1 MSRSRARHRG
11 SRATSKYTRAL
22 ITIPAIAAAVG
33 GVGIGISGP
42 ASAAPSEDQT
52 LSAIAQCES
61 GGNPTIVNS
70 IGAGGLFQFLPSTW
84 QSVGG
89 TGLPQNA
96 DVAEQWKRARMLYA
110 QQGTTPWVSS
120 QSCWSGKVG
129 SVPNTAPTA
138 TQSPSAGTQSQSMD
152 TQAQPA
158 DAPSQSADTPSQS
171 ADSQSL
177 QADASTQPATTQTPP
192 ADSVGS
198 GSGGS
203 GGSENWSG
211 NPADDTPSAAGHHRH
226 SYRSPWYQS
235 TQPTDG

>member
-11 SRATSKYTRAL
+11 SRATSRYTRAL
-22 ITIPAIAAAVG
+22 ITIPALAAAVG

-42 ASAAPSEDQT
+42 ASAAPSDDQT

-96 DVAEQWKRARMLYA
+96 SVAEQWNRARMLYA

-120 QSCWSGKVG
+120 QSCWSGKVD
-129 SVPNTAPTA
+129 SVANTAPTA
-138 TQSPSAGTQSQSMD
+138 TQSPSAG
-152 TQAQPA
+152 
-158 DAPSQSADTPSQS
+158 
-171 ADSQSL
+171 
-177 QADASTQPATTQTPP
+177 
-192 ADSVGS
+192 SVGS
-198 GSGGS
+198 GSGS
-203 GGSENWSG
+203 GSG
-211 NPADDTPSAAGHHRH
+211 NPADDAPSAASHHRH
-226 SYRSPWYQS
+226 SYWSPWYQS

>member
-96 DVAEQWKRARMLYA
+96 SVAEQWNRARMLYA

-120 QSCWSGKVG
+120 RSCWSGKVG
-129 SVPNTAPTA
+129 SVANTAPTA
-138 TQSPSAGTQSQSMD
+138 TQSPSASTHAQSTD
-152 TQAQPA
+152 TQAQPS
-158 DAPSQSADTPSQS
+158 DSPSQS

-177 QADASTQPATTQTPP
+177 NVDTSAQPATTQTPP
-192 ADSVGS
+192 ADSVGT
-198 GSGGS
+198 GT
-203 GGSENWSG
+203 GSESGTGSG
-211 NPADDTPSAAGHHRH
+211 NPAGNTSVATGRHRH
-226 SYRSPWYQS
+226 SYRSPWYQN
-235 TQPTDG
+235 TQPTDD